1 MLEMINSNLHK
12 QLGLAPAKKSAFSN
26 EIFILDKDRLKV
38 FVFNRLTNN
47 SCENSFIYDAEG
59 N

>member
-1 MLEMINSNLHK
+1 MINSNLQK
-12 QLGLAPAKKSAFSN
+12 QLGLAPTKKSTFSN

-38 FVFNRLTNN
+38 FVYNRLTNT
-47 SCENSFIYDAEG
+47 SSENSFIYDAEA

>member
-1 MLEMINSNLHK
+1 MINSNLHK